1 MKRKIIGILVVTL
14 LLYASFLPAAEII
27 DNYEQNYL
35 NETEFSNYP
44 DDFELMA
51 YSVSIDTWET
61 NYKLEINNQGLT
73 KYYCMYPEDR
83 EQLKWTLLNEFTI
96 PSNSMDELWNEI
108 LDNDFFNLDSL
119 YKSPIHE
126 LGGGYAKLTI
136 TGEAKFPIKFKIP
149 RISRIFTSAI
159 PMKSHGMASVK
170 NHRTRIHNFLNSA
183 FNDGLLYGGISS
195 SISGLSPLI
204 SKFIIT
210 PASM

>member
-61 NYKLEINNQGLT
+61 NYKLEINNEGLT
-73 KYYCMYPEDR
+73 RYYCMYPEDR
-83 EQLKWTLLNEFTI
+83 EQLEWTLLNEFTI

-108 LDNDFFNLDSL
+108 LDNDFFNLDDFSNL
-119 YKSPIHE
+119 RSEGNDYGKNCSDNFHINYHSK
-126 LGGGYAKLTI
+126 GYFWRK
-136 TGEAKFPIKFKIP
+136 E
-149 RISRIFTSAI
+149 RRWW
-159 PMKSHGMASVK
+159 
-170 NHRTRIHNFLNSA
+170 FLRW
-183 FNDGLLYGGISS
+183 LWWRW
-195 SISGLSPLI
+195 
-204 SKFIIT
+204 
-210 PASM
+210 